1 MSPRLVGLCC
11 VTLAVLFEA
20 LGQLS
25 FKVGA
30 ESVYAR
36 NNTLSL
42 LRQVW
47 RQRVIVLGISFFA
60 VEAVLWTMAL
70 RLLDVS
76 LAFPA
81 GSLCFVFVV
90 VLSRLWLREQISS
103 ERWIGVSLILGGVVL
118 IGLS

>member
-1 MSPRLVGLCC
+1 MSPRLVGLFC

-36 NNTLSL
+36 NNTRGL
-42 LRQVW
+42 LRDVW
-47 RQRVIVLGISFFA
+47 RQKAIGIGISFFA
-60 VEAVLWTMAL
+60 VEIVLWTMAL

-90 VLSRLWLREQISS
+90 VLSRLWLREQISY
-103 ERWIGVSLILGGVVL
+103 ERWIGVSLI
-118 IGLS
+118 

>member
-1 MSPRLVGLCC
+1 MNPRLVGLTC

-20 LGQLS
+20 LGQLR
-25 FKVGA
+25 FKIGS
-30 ESVYAR
+30 ESVHAQS
-36 NNTLSL
+36 NVTF
-42 LRQVW
+42 LRSVW
-47 RQRVIVLGISFFA
+47 RQRIIGLGITLFV

-90 VLSRLWLREQISS
+90 VLSRVWLQEKISAA
-103 ERWIGVSLILGGVVL
+103 RWIGVSLILGGVVL

>member
-1 MSPRLVGLCC
+1 MSPRLVGLFC

-47 RQRVIVLGISFFA
+47 RQRAIVLGISLFA

-90 VLSRLWLREQISS
+90 VLSRLWLHEQISY
-103 ERWIGVSLILGGVVL
+103 ERWIGVSLILGGVVV